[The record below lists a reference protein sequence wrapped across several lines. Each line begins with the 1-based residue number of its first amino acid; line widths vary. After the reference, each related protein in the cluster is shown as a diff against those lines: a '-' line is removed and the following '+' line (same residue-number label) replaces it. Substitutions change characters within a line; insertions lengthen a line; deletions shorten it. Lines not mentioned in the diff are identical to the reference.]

1 MLSNF
6 FHTDDLIQLCDN
18 SMKKSRVTLGQR
30 AFSMKVL
37 RVEDQL
43 VTESVI
49 AVWSPDSKRSK
60 DSKRKLWQGTLRI
73 GT

>member
-1 MLSNF
+1 
-6 FHTDDLIQLCDN
+6 
-18 SMKKSRVTLGQR
+18 
-30 AFSMKVL
+30 MKVL